1 MTTPKEI
8 SMDPEPVT
16 IHIHVTP
23 DGSFT
28 TPPPLQMVRRE
39 TEVRFQSDQGY
50 KFAVKFQGSSPF
62 EDFLIQDDHPR
73 PVVHKGQFHYSVAV
87 YDSAQQKVGLL
98 AGCPELDVT

>member
-1 MTTPKEI
+1 MEQ
-8 SMDPEPVT
+8 EPVT

-39 TEVRFQSDQGY
+39 TEVSFRSDQGY
-50 KFAVKFQGSSPF
+50 KFVVKFLGTSPF
-62 EDFLIQDDHPR
+62 EDFLIQDERPR
-73 PVVHKGQFHYSVAV
+73 SAINKGQFHYSVAV
-87 YDSAQQKVGLL
+87 FDTVHQKVGLI